1 MTGKRPT
8 CSVPP
13 LPGAAVSSLLAPLE
27 NLSKPCGASSKTSLG
42 LLQAN
47 PIWLGLYRSA
57 STCLADGNCF
67 SYTVADYQ
75 LTCRDAEK
83 KRTYYLGA
91 SSESLAQ
98 SKLLHRIFR
107 EKGK

>member
-57 STCLADGNCF
+57 STGLADGNCF

-75 LTCRDAEK
+75 LT
-83 KRTYYLGA
+83 
-91 SSESLAQ
+91 
-98 SKLLHRIFR
+98 
-107 EKGK
+107 